1 MVSLFM
7 TQGIKDAFQSKTADA
22 LSCFAMLY
30 SFFYRQSMKGVCI
43 GFTISEHCYWL
54 TKFLWF
60 FSNQS
65 PEVLFPRLAAV
76 AIFCSDF
83 WLVLWVYLCFS
94 SLIRF
99 RWFWSITIE
108 TRDFLRI
115 SVIYCKLSQRAWFL
129 SSHSSHVM
137 YQAALQLNGTSRNQ
151 YNSPGKSP
159 TTDYIEVVSWSKEP
173 NNGNFSLKREYR
185 WSFDPTTELNPLG
198 SSQIHVKFDVSPGPR
213 TLGLVFC

>member
-1 MVSLFM
+1 
-7 TQGIKDAFQSKTADA
+7 
-22 LSCFAMLY
+22 
-30 SFFYRQSMKGVCI
+30 MKGVCI

-76 AIFCSDF
+76 AIFCSVF

-108 TRDFLRI
+108 IRDFLRI
-115 SVIYCKLSQRAWFL
+115 SVIYCKLSQRAWFFPL
-129 SSHSSHVM
+129 ILAMSCTKRRCSWMEQV
-137 YQAALQLNGTSRNQ
+137 GTNITHQERAPRQTTLRWWVDRRNQ
-151 YNSPGKSP
+151 IMAIFHWRENIAGRL
-159 TTDYIEVVSWSKEP
+159 IQRP
-173 NNGNFSLKREYR
+173 NLTRWVRLK
-185 WSFDPTTELNPLG
+185 FM
-198 SSQIHVKFDVSPGPR
+198 
-213 TLGLVFC
+213 